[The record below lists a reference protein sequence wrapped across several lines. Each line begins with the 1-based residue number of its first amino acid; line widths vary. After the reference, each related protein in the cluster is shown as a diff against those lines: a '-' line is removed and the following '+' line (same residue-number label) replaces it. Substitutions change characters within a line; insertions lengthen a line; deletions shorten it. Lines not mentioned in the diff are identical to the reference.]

1 MLIANEE
8 RPESSWA
15 VLAERGHTW
24 AVLGLSSILP
34 WGAGEVP
41 IILPA
46 PVGLPASQHSLIYRF
61 IHFKH

>member
-34 WGAGEVP
+34 
-41 IILPA
+41 
-46 PVGLPASQHSLIYRF
+46 
-61 IHFKH
+61 